1 MQCSLNFNTIFS
13 RERVNTGR
21 QLEFDLTKAVTI
33 ILMIWTHT
41 YEAMSTGFEPSL
53 SSINS
58 YVRGSIAGAVTFMF
72 CMGIGLSYTKHNSA
86 QECKERG
93 VKLLTTGFTLL
104 LFREVIP
111 TLLNSWIYNR
121 PEELVNLVFGFCV
134 DILQFA
140 GLAFLLVG
148 YLKQLRIGYGGMVII
163 SFVLSI
169 LATLLE
175 GVSTGC
181 YPLDQILG
189 FFWGTESESYFPL
202 FNWFI
207 FVAVGQWVGDK
218 YQYIQDKKSF
228 HIISLL
234 VGTLLCVAY
243 IYVSFNVEQNIFKGL
258 TGEIYLG
265 HRPFFDALIC
275 LPINVGQISM
285 FYFISKLIPEK
296 AIPTLVHP
304 SKHINQY
311 YCISWVIL
319 LLIANLIPGL
329 SGLSTDTQVII
340 GWICILTVT
349 IFAVVI
355 YSRYLKERTES
366 FFGKHEMFWS
376 ILVWTLCIASF
387 ILAMCLYD
395 KYPNMMNNYEVG
407 I

>member
-1 MQCSLNFNTIFS
+1 MQCSMKSNTIFS
-13 RERVNTGR
+13 KERVNTGR
-21 QLEFDLTKAVTI
+21 QVEFDLAKAVTI
-33 ILMIWTHT
+33 VLMIWTHA
-41 YEAMSTGFEPSL
+41 YEALSTGFEPSL

-72 CMGIGLSYTKHNSA
+72 CMGIGFSYTRHNSA
-86 QECKERG
+86 QECLQRG
-93 VKLLTTGFTLL
+93 VRLLTTGFTLL

-121 PEELVNLVFGFCV
+121 PEELVNLVFGFSV

-148 YLKQLRIGYGGMVII
+148 YLKKLRIGNAGMVII
-163 SFVLSI
+163 SFVMSI
-169 LATLLE
+169 LGTLLE

-181 YPLDQILG
+181 YPLDQLLG

-207 FVAVGQWVGDK
+207 FVAAGQWVGDK
-218 YQYIQDKKSF
+218 YQYIQDKKRF
-228 HIISLL
+228 HTLSLL

-265 HRPFFDALIC
+265 HRPFFDAVIC
-275 LPINVGQISM
+275 LPINVGLISL
-285 FYFISKLIPEK
+285 FYFISQLIPEK

-319 LLIANLIPGL
+319 AFVACLFPDL
-329 SGLSTDTQVII
+329 SSLSTDAQVII
-340 GWICILTVT
+340 AWICVLTVT
-349 IFAVVI
+349 ILAVVI
-355 YSRYLKERTES
+355 YSRYLKEGTES
-366 FFGKHEMFWS
+366 FFGKHRMFWS
-376 ILVWTLCIASF
+376 ILVWTICIASF
-387 ILAMCLYD
+387 ILVMCMFD
-395 KYPNMMNNYEVG
+395 KYPNMMNDYDIG
-407 I
+407 A